1 MVSSGVL
8 ASIKVRHI
16 IFHDVPKNTKGS
28 QGEPTLAE
36 AETDLDAKR
45 SAMLKDRLIKV
56 LGARSAYPIEFDPS
70 TSSVVPTEVR
80 QFTAAAF
87 SNPHFVTM
95 SRKLAQHLYDKQ
107 DGTISAG
114 LLCVID
120 VAVSG
125 HPGLALLKLEREQ
138 GAELQWKEEKGKRA
152 VQMSVLDNL
161 VLTDGTRLFK
171 SALFVM
177 KNTVLE
183 HAVACDSQHSVY
195 ASHEM
200 AHFWL
205 KFLGCKVTE
214 EPRVATQRW
223 FDVSIQFANE
233 VVTDPVQRTAIYEHV
248 LSELNSNKST
258 VSAKRFAEDYL
269 SVSDQKP
276 YLSFMKDRHV
286 ATHQFTKDNQDI
298 AGKLKRIA
306 YHTDKGVT
314 VTAPAD
320 KEDLISVDQKRIVVH
335 DRLKSVVNK

>member
-1 MVSSGVL
+1 MVTSGIL

-16 IFHDVPKNTKGS
+16 IFHDVPKTTKGNS
-28 QGEPTLAE
+28 GAPTLAD
-36 AETDLDAKR
+36 AETQLDATR
-45 SAMLKDRLIKV
+45 SGMLKDRLIKV
-56 LGARSAYPIEFDPS
+56 LGSKSAYPIEFES
-70 TSSVVPTEVR
+70 TTSSVVPVEVR
-80 QFTAAAF
+80 QFTAATF
-87 SNPHFVTM
+87 SAAGFVTM
-95 SRKLAQHLYDKQ
+95 SRMLAQHLYDKQ

-125 HPGLALLKLEREQ
+125 LPGLALLKLEREQ
-138 GAELQWKEEKGKRA
+138 GAELQWKEEEGKKA
-152 VQMSVLDNL
+152 VHMSVLDNL

-177 KNTVLE
+177 KNAALE

-223 FDVSIQFANE
+223 FDVGIQFANE

-248 LSELNSNKST
+248 VSELNSNKTT
-258 VSAKRFAEDYL
+258 VSAKRFADDYL
-269 SVSDQKP
+269 SVSDRKS
-276 YLSFMKDRHV
+276 YLDFMKENGV
-286 ATHQFTKDNQDI
+286 AVHQFPKDNRDI

-306 YHTDKGVT
+306 YHTDQGVS

-320 KEDLISVDQKRIVVH
+320 KEDLISVDKKRIVVN
-335 DRLKSVVNK
+335 DRLKTVVTK